1 MSGTR
6 VYVRVTK
13 MPPATSAL
21 GVVCASISDVAR
33 KNASTPPPLQHRPR
47 DHEVVRLHS
56 DYSG

>member
-33 KNASTPPPLQHRPR
+33 
-47 DHEVVRLHS
+47 
-56 DYSG
+56 